1 MPRAEIPSIA
11 LQIESDGMSL
21 KKLAHS
27 LRRAN
32 PAVVGYV
39 SDDAFLLNLRTVF
52 PSQDQSIVNVLLE
65 VLQ

>member
-21 KKLAHS
+21 RKLAHR

-39 SDDAFLLNLRTVF
+39 SEDSFLLNLRTVF

>member
-11 LQIESDGMSL
+11 LQIESDGMSPTR
-21 KKLAHS
+21 LAHS

-39 SDDAFLLNLRTVF
+39 SDDSFLLNLRTVF
-52 PSQDQSIVNVLLE
+52 PSQDKALISALRE
-65 VLQ
+65 ALQ

>member
-1 MPRAEIPSIA
+1 MHEVRGVR
-11 LQIESDGMSL
+11 LQ
-21 KKLAHS
+21 LAPS

-39 SDDAFLLNLRTVF
+39 SDDTFLLNLRTVF

-65 VLQ
+65 VLR